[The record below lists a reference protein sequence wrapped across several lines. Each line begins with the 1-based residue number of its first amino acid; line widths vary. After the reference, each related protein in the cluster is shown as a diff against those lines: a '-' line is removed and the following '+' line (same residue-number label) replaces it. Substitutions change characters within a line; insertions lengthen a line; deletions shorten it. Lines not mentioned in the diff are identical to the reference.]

1 MNRRRD
7 LAAAG
12 VAIIV
17 IVSIGALVIAAVL
30 DAQHA
35 GRRRLGQLQVAQI
48 QQLARSMDTRVNQAY
63 DGFQGLVS
71 GHYHATLRD
80 PADAARLH
88 QLQALNPKA
97 TTGYLI
103 VDRNGTIVNG
113 TLLRDPNLI
122 GTKLSRPGLEQVL
135 QGKPAFLDVASG
147 ATTALPTI
155 ALGYPLKTKAGVPYG
170 AFLAEVEVSPTAQ
183 FNQEVAPLA
192 GKQHAEFAFIDR
204 AGNVIA
210 SNQANSIGHP
220 LNQPVGKSGYGLFRT
235 HGEVAVVEP
244 VASAGWRAVFFQPRK
259 NFEGSLTSP
268 LRSALVY
275 IALLTILVAGL
286 AAGLLLRRLSRAR
299 EEQRRLNQIS
309 VEREEFISIVSH
321 ELRTPVS
328 GLLGFLQTTLDHWD
342 DLEGPERR
350 RAVSRAWANASRL
363 YSLSRDVLDSSS
375 LETGHLTY
383 HREVIDLG
391 EVVSTTATAAR
402 ELAPERTI
410 VLDGPDEPVW
420 IDGDP
425 DRLQQVLNNLL
436 DNAVKSSPPDGPIE
450 IRLSSEGSAAR
461 LSVHDSG
468 PGLSPDDLDRAFDK
482 FVRGRGRRTVGT
494 GLGLFI
500 SRQIVEAHGGTITG
514 DNAPGGGAVFTVEF
528 PMAPAPARPVGS

>member
-7 LAAAG
+7 LAAVGIA
-12 VAIIV
+12 VVV
-17 IVSIGALVIAAVL
+17 IVAIGALVIAAVL

-48 QQLARSMDTRVNQAY
+48 QQLARSMDTRVKQAY

-80 PADAARLH
+80 PADAARLQ
-88 QLQALNPKA
+88 QLQALNPQA
-97 TTGYLI
+97 TTGYLL
-103 VDRNGTIVNG
+103 VDRNGAIVNG
-113 TLLRDPNLI
+113 TLLRDKNLI
-122 GTKLSRPGLEQVL
+122 GTTLARPDLKQVL
-135 QGKPAFLDVASG
+135 QGKPAFLDVAPG
-147 ATTALPTI
+147 ATTVLPTI

-192 GKQHAEFAFIDR
+192 GKQHADFAFIDS

-220 LNQPVGKSGYGLFRT
+220 LNKPLLNSGYGLFRT
-235 HGEVAVVEP
+235 HGDVAVVEP
-244 VASAGWRAVFFQPRK
+244 VSSAGWRAVFFQPRK
-259 NFEGSLTSP
+259 DFEGSLTSP

-275 IALLTILVAGL
+275 IALLTIIVAGL
-286 AAGLLLRRLSRAR
+286 AAGLVLRRLSRAR
-299 EEQRRLNQIS
+299 EEQRRLNRIS
-309 VEREEFISIVSH
+309 AEREEFISIVSH

-342 DLEGPERR
+342 DMQDPERR

-383 HREVIDLG
+383 NRETIDFG
-391 EVVSTTATAAR
+391 EVVSTTTTAAR

-410 VLDGPDEPVW
+410 NLTIPDQPVW
-420 IDGDP
+420 IEGDA
-425 DRLQQVLNNLL
+425 DRLQQVLDNLL

-450 IRLSSEGSAAR
+450 ITLTADGAAAR
-461 LSVHDSG
+461 LTVHDGG

-482 FVRGRGRRTVGT
+482 FVRGRGQRTVGT
-494 GLGLFI
+494 GLGLYI
-500 SRQIVEAHGGTITG
+500 SRQIVEAHGGSITG
-514 DNAPGGGAVFTVEF
+514 DNSPDGGAVFTVGL
-528 PMAPAPARPVGS
+528 PTAPAPAQPVGR